1 MNPDI
6 KIIEADFLELTKRF
20 PEVKNQLTIIA
31 LQRINNE
38 LESKILDL
46 QVEEITDN
54 KKVKQTKVSFCQH
67 QHGAQLVKK

>member
-1 MNPDI
+1 MNSDI
-6 KIIEADFLELTKRF
+6 KIIEADFLELAKRF
-20 PEVKNQLTIIA
+20 PEIKNQLTIIA

-54 KKVKQTKVSFCQH
+54 KKIKQTKVS
-67 QHGAQLVKK
+67 

>member
-54 KKVKQTKVSFCQH
+54 KKVKQTKVS
-67 QHGAQLVKK
+67 

>member
-1 MNPDI
+1 MNSDI
-6 KIIEADFLELTKRF
+6 KIIEADFLELAKRF
-20 PEVKNQLTIIA
+20 PGIKNQLTIVA

-54 KKVKQTKVSFCQH
+54 KKIKQTKVS
-67 QHGAQLVKK
+67 